1 MKTIPK
7 ILIVDDLLENL
18 ISLEAILDDLNVE
31 LIRAFSGQEAL
42 RLCSKEDFAL
52 VILDVQMPEMNGYET
67 LELMRQRKKTK
78 YLPVIFVSAIH
89 RSDMNII
96 RGIETGAIDFIP
108 KPIIPEILK
117 GKVAVFLDLYRQ
129 RNKLNN
135 LIIELEETNLNL
147 KNAKNEAEEALRTK
161 SRFLANMTHEIRTPL
176 NGVIGLSRM
185 LQKSEL
191 NAEQQEWIS
200 IITTSGENLLK
211 IINDILDFSKNES
224 GQIVLENIDFEIN
237 GLLKNVFKLMKFK
250 ADESGLDF
258 NYHLSKDVPAIV
270 NGDPFRISQILMNLV
285 NNAIKFTQKGHVKLS
300 VELDDQTK
308 DSIRILFRIKDT
320 GIGISEEGKSML
332 FKEFSQAES
341 STSRKYGGTGLG
353 LVISKNMV
361 ELMHGE
367 IGVESEL
374 NKGTEFWFKLSLK
387 EAQNIKNENP
397 VQADIV
403 PKELKI
409 LLAED
414 NIINQRVAIL
424 MLKQFGLKCDVAK
437 DGMDAFNLYKS
448 NNYEL
453 VLMDMQMPNVDGM
466 QSTAMIRSHEKEHS
480 VDHPIYIVALTAN
493 AMAEDKYQCLQS
505 GMNNYLCKP
514 ATEKEFRKILIEAGK
529 HRDSKLL
536 KNGDDAG
543 FLPSVEYTSSE
554 HRNEAV
560 VFN

>member
-258 NYHLSKDVPAIV
+258 SYHLSKDVPAIV

>member
-31 LIRAFSGQEAL
+31 LIRAFSGMEAL

-67 LELMRQRKKTK
+67 LELLRQRKKTK

-89 RSDMNII
+89 RSDLNII

-108 KPIIPEILK
+108 KPIVPEILK

-129 RNKLNN
+129 RTKLNN

-147 KNAKNEAEEALRTK
+147 KNAKNDAEEALRTK

-224 GQIVLENIDFEIN
+224 GQIILENIDFEIN
-237 GLLKNVFKLMKFK
+237 GLLKNVYKLMKFK

-258 NYHLSKDVPAIV
+258 SYHLSKEVPAIV

-320 GIGISEEGKSML
+320 GIGISEEGKSLL

-353 LVISKNMV
+353 LIISKNMV

-367 IGVESEL
+367 IGVESEI
-374 NKGTEFWFKLSLK
+374 NKGSEFWFKLSLK
-387 EAQNIKNENP
+387 VAQNIKDETP
-397 VQADIV
+397 VQTEVV
-403 PKELKI
+403 PKDLKI

-414 NIINQRVAIL
+414 NIINQRVAML

-437 DGMDAFNLYKS
+437 DGMEAFNLYKS
-448 NNYEL
+448 EDYEL

-466 QSTAMIRSHEKEHS
+466 QSTAMIRTHEREHS
-480 VDHPIYIVALTAN
+480 VGHPIYIVALTAN

-514 ATEKEFRKILIEAGK
+514 ATEKDFRKILIEAAR

-536 KNGDDAG
+536 KNGSDVV
-543 FLPSVEYTSSE
+543 FSPSTEYTSLE

>member
-67 LELMRQRKKTK
+67 LELLRQRKKTK
-78 YLPVIFVSAIH
+78 YLQVIFVSAIH
-89 RSDMNII
+89 RSDLNII

-108 KPIIPEILK
+108 KPIVPEILK

-129 RNKLNN
+129 RTKLNN

-237 GLLKNVFKLMKFK
+237 GLLKNVYKLMKFK

-258 NYHLSKDVPAIV
+258 SYHLSKEVPAIV

-285 NNAIKFTQKGHVKLS
+285 NNAIKFTQKGHVKLI

-320 GIGISEEGKSML
+320 GIGISEEGKSLL

-353 LVISKNMV
+353 LIISKNMV

-367 IGVESEL
+367 IGVESEI
-374 NKGTEFWFKLSLK
+374 NKGSEFWFKLSLR
-387 EAQNIKNENP
+387 EAQNIKDETP
-397 VQADIV
+397 VQTEVV
-403 PKELKI
+403 PKDLKI

-437 DGMDAFNLYKS
+437 DGMEAFNLYKS
-448 NNYEL
+448 EDYEL

-466 QSTAMIRSHEKEHS
+466 QSTAMIRSHEREHS
-480 VDHPIYIVALTAN
+480 AGHPIYIVALTAN

-514 ATEKEFRKILIEAGK
+514 ATEKDFRKILIEAGK
-529 HRDSKLL
+529 HRDSKLST
-536 KNGDDAG
+536 NNYSAE
-543 FLPSVEYTSSE
+543 FSSPAECISSE
-554 HRNEAV
+554 YRNIAV
-560 VFN
+560 AID

>member
-67 LELMRQRKKTK
+67 LELLRQRKKTK

-89 RSDMNII
+89 RSDLNII

-108 KPIIPEILK
+108 KPIVPEILK

-129 RNKLNN
+129 RTKLNN

-237 GLLKNVFKLMKFK
+237 GLLKNVYKLMKFK
-250 ADESGLDF
+250 ADESRLDF
-258 NYHLSKDVPAIV
+258 SYHLSKDVPPIL

-300 VELDDQTK
+300 VELDDKAK
-308 DSIRILFRIKDT
+308 DSISILFRIKDT
-320 GIGISEEGKSML
+320 GIGISEEGKSLL

-353 LVISKNMV
+353 LIISKNMV

-367 IGVESEL
+367 IGVESEI
-374 NKGTEFWFKLSLK
+374 NKGSEFWFKLSLK
-387 EAQNIKNENP
+387 EAQNIKDEAP
-397 VQADIV
+397 VQTEVV
-403 PKELKI
+403 PKDLKI

-437 DGMDAFNLYKS
+437 DGMEAFNLYKS
-448 NNYEL
+448 EDYEL

-466 QSTAMIRSHEKEHS
+466 QSTAMIRTHEREHS
-480 VDHPIYIVALTAN
+480 IGHPIYIVALTAN

-514 ATEKEFRKILIEAGK
+514 ATEKDFRKILIEAAR
-529 HRDSKLL
+529 HRDSKLF
-536 KNGDDAG
+536 KNGSDTG
-543 FLPSVEYTSSE
+543 FSPSTECLSSE
-554 HRNEAV
+554 YRNIAV
-560 VFN
+560 AID

>member
-31 LIRAFSGQEAL
+31 LIRAFSGMEAL

-67 LELMRQRKKTK
+67 LELLRQRKKTK

-89 RSDMNII
+89 RSDLNII

-108 KPIIPEILK
+108 KPIVPEILK

-129 RNKLNN
+129 RTKLNN

-147 KNAKNEAEEALRTK
+147 KNAKNDAEEALRTK

-224 GQIVLENIDFEIN
+224 GQIILENIDFEIN
-237 GLLKNVFKLMKFK
+237 GLLKNVYKLMKFK

-258 NYHLSKDVPAIV
+258 SYHLSKEVPAIV

-320 GIGISEEGKSML
+320 GIGISEEGKSLL

-353 LVISKNMV
+353 LIISKNMV

-367 IGVESEL
+367 IGVESEI
-374 NKGTEFWFKLSLK
+374 NKGSEFWFKLSLR
-387 EAQNIKNENP
+387 EAQNIKDETP
-397 VQADIV
+397 VQTEVV
-403 PKELKI
+403 PKDLKI

-437 DGMDAFNLYKS
+437 DGMEAFNLYKS
-448 NNYEL
+448 EDYEL

-466 QSTAMIRSHEKEHS
+466 QSTAMIRTHEREHS
-480 VDHPIYIVALTAN
+480 VGHPIYIVALTAN

-514 ATEKEFRKILIEAGK
+514 ATEKDFRKILIEAAR

-536 KNGDDAG
+536 KNGSDVV
-543 FLPSVEYTSSE
+543 FSPSTEYTSLE